1 MSYYDTLG
9 VGRNASP
16 EEIKSAFKKMAMKH
30 HPDRGGDEAKFKEL
44 NEAYN
49 TLSDPEKK
57 MMYDHGGHN
66 QQHFHAHTGGN
77 FHDFGFNPFGNMP
90 PEFQDI
96 MGNFGFT
103 FRTNN
108 MPQRNRDLNL
118 KCRVSLKDTYLGK
131 NIDITYR
138 LPSGRDEKVTLH
150 IPPGVENGMTL
161 KVSEYGDDSIPTLRR
176 GDLTVIIEVEKD
188 PYFHREDLNLVTA
201 TEIDIFEAMLGCKKT
216 IKNIDGTNIEIVI
229 QPGTQHGRKY
239 SCHDIGFPSVKFT
252 NLRGHMIVTVNVKTP
267 VIKDPQL
274 ISMVNDLANKVR
286 GSNR

>member
-9 VGRNASP
+9 VGQNASP
-16 EEIKSAFKKMAMKH
+16 EEIKAAYKKMAMKF
-30 HPDRGGDEAKFKEL
+30 HPDRNGGNEAKFKEV
-44 NEAYN
+44 NEAYS

-57 MMYDHGGHN
+57 MMYDHGGN
-66 QQHFHAHTGGN
+66 QPHFGSHTGGQ

-96 MGNFGFT
+96 MGNFGFS

-118 KCRVSLKDTYLGK
+118 KCRVSLKDTYTGK
-131 NIDITYR
+131 NVDITYR

-150 IPPGVENGMTL
+150 IPAGVENGMTL
-161 KVSEYGDDSIPTLRR
+161 KVSEYGDDSIPTMRR
-176 GDLTVIIEVEKD
+176 GDLTVIIETDKD
-188 PYFHREDLNLVTA
+188 PRFHREDLNLVTSI
-201 TEIDIFEAMLGCKKT
+201 EIDIFEAMLGCKKT
-216 IKNIDGTNIEIVI
+216 VKNIDDTNIEIDI

-239 SCHDIGFPSVKFT
+239 SCHDLGFQSVKYT
-252 NLRGHMIVTVNVKTP
+252 NLRGHLIINVTVKTP

-274 ISMVNDLANKVR
+274 AAMVNELANKVR